1 METLAQGLPAAA
13 VPDFVGPPAPPSAT
27 APAEAAP
34 PAPRELARASIVH
47 GYDVSRPIAGTSH
60 ASDTDLGLRLTPVDY
75 LGLSYN
81 ATVNLEG
88 SSIRGQAVG
97 LFLREPWWTA
107 PTLARNYQTATTVG
121 VSYRVVESSAN
132 RDVDV
137 KGPEAALLST
147 AGLREVDGSM
157 YLRLGNYV
165 GFTFLARYD
174 LGNTPTIGP
183 HFLER
188 DYALRLISRCN
199 CWLLEAGVQ
208 DKFNP
213 DERLFRVQ
221 FTLVGLGSFGRP
233 PFRGNYVGFAPLAD
247 IGFRRPGAA
256 GGGGY

>member
-247 IGFRRPGAA
+247 IGFRRPGG